1 MFFGSAARPDESIHT
16 KPKYTK
22 FRNVAFAF
30 LFSETNILPFII
42 QIRGLRKREEDY
54 FASEMNIKKITSH
67 QINIESKYELNGMP
81 IKINT
86 DFI

>member
-42 QIRGLRKREEDY
+42 QIRGLDRNKQY
-54 FASEMNIKKITSH
+54 
-67 QINIESKYELNGMP
+67 
-81 IKINT
+81 
-86 DFI
+86 